1 MKNNDR
7 WILNRE
13 DIAREI
19 DVNPFFRHGLSALV
33 LEDLSDA
40 IAKNIGSDNFVKLL
54 GTDGL
59 KCKIL
64 QLGSNKWVSGKI
76 RYVVEFEPDDIEE
89 MKEVQSFIQGKTLAS
104 KPEEPLD
111 EIRKLSD

>member
-1 MKNNDR
+1 MNRNDR

-19 DVNPFFRHGLSALV
+19 DVKPFFRYGLSALV

-40 IAKNIGSDNFVKLL
+40 IAQNIGSDNFVQLL

-59 KCKIL
+59 KCKVL

-89 MKEVQSFIQGKTLAS
+89 MQKVQTFIEGKTLS
-104 KPEEPLD
+104 PPLEEPLD
-111 EIRKLSD
+111 EIRKLSE